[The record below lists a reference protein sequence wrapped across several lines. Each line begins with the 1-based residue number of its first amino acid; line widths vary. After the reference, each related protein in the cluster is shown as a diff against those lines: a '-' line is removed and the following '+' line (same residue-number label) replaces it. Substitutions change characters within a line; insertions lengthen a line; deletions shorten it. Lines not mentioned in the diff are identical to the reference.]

1 MVSERWGGSWTCQLN
16 NIMRLV
22 VLGTIVGEEFLLS
35 VNTLFTLNVRLI
47 VVVQPHQERNPFETK
62 NRF

>member
-1 MVSERWGGSWTCQLN
+1 MN

-35 VNTLFTLNVRLI
+35 VNTLFTLNVWLI
-47 VVVQPHQERNPFETK
+47 VVVQPYQERKPFETK